1 MKMKQKDKSKFNKRL
16 LVNIAKGTTAWAGL
30 TSVCALPM
38 LMDAHPVESYFLGCM
53 AVGVVF
59 PVVLWTGTR
68 YRDPKYVGQ
77 FYINLFDKVTKRIK
91 KTNTKQR

>member
-53 AVGVVF
+53 AIGVVF
-59 PVVLWTGTR
+59 PIGLWAGTK